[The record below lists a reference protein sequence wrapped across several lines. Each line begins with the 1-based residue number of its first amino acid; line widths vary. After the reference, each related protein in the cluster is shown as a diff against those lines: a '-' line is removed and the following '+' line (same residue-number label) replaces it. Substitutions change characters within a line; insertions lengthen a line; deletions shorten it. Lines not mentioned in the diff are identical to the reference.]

1 MKKTIEVEVQ
11 ATYLAEQSDAARQQF
26 AHAYTINITNHS
38 NMGAQLLSRHWEIQ
52 DETGHVDTVIG
63 EGVVG
68 QQPHISAGESFE
80 YSSGAVIHT
89 PTGTMKGSYTM
100 LSDSGERF
108 QVEIPEFI
116 LSEPYTLQ

>member
-1 MKKTIEVEVQ
+1 MKKAIKVEVQ
-11 ATYLAEQSDAARQQF
+11 ATYLEEQSDAARSQF

-38 NMGAQLLSRHWEIQ
+38 DTGAQLLSRHWEIQ
-52 DETGHVDTVIG
+52 DETGHIDTVVG

-80 YSSGAVIHT
+80 YSSAAVIHT
-89 PTGTMKGSYTM
+89 PTGTMKGNYIM
-100 LSDSGERF
+100 LGDDGERF
-108 QVEIPEFI
+108 HVEIPEFI